1 MSKLIATETQEQI
14 ALIEWANTHTM
25 RPTFNFS
32 DPKITK
38 REDIVITPRIG
49 DYLFHIPNQGKRS
62 LRLGYEFTKLG
73 LKKGMPDLMFAYPY
87 ADIKYIQVNGVD
99 LPIYGTKDSYHGLFI
114 EMKRRAKSVIAPAQK
129 KMMQLF
135 ESVGYKCVVAYG
147 WEEDRDAILEY
158 LG

>member
-25 RPTFNFS
+25 RPTFNFC

-73 LKKGMPDLMFAYPY
+73 LKKGIPDLMFAYPVS
-87 ADIKYIQVNGVD
+87 KSVSQGCSCCFETIQF
-99 LPIYGTKDSYHGLFI
+99 SGLFI